1 MNVHRRSMLIAAAA
15 ATPLARALAQGA
27 YPNRPIR
34 VVAPFTAGAAAD
46 TLLRKVNEAAG
57 KLLGQAIIV
66 DNKAGAQGAIAARIV
81 AKAPSDGYT
90 LIMGGNSSHAANV
103 HTLKGMGY
111 DPVKDFTP
119 ITQLSLNPLMLV
131 VSAELPVRSLQ
142 EFVRYAR
149 ERPGKLNYATGN
161 SGMLVAAK
169 LLTTQAGIEATAVN
183 YPGAAPA
190 TTDLLAGRIDFI
202 MNDPVV
208 AAPFIKSGLLRALG
222 VTSKQRV
229 SLFPDVAPI
238 AEQGLPGYEYA
249 SWSAMFA
256 PAGLPADITR
266 RLHQVFAQVMAD
278 SAMEKFAASAGII
291 AQSSTP
297 EQLQLFVQDQI
308 RLWERWA
315 KESGLAV
322 V

>member
-1 MNVHRRSMLIAAAA
+1 MNVTRRSMLVAGAAAA
-15 ATPLARALAQGA
+15 PLAQSLAQSA

-46 TLLRKVNEAAG
+46 TLLRKLNEAAG
-57 KLLGQAIIV
+57 KLLGQPLIV
-66 DNKAGAQGAIAARIV
+66 ENKAGAQGAIAARLV

-119 ITQLSLNPLMLV
+119 ISQISLNPLMLV
-131 VSAELPVRSLQ
+131 VPAELPVRSVQ

-149 ERPGKLNYATGN
+149 QRPGKLNYATGN

-169 LLTTQAGIEATAVN
+169 LLTTQAGIDATAVN

-202 MNDPVV
+202 MNDPAV
-208 AAPFIKSGLLRALG
+208 AAPFIKSGQLRALG
-222 VTSKQRV
+222 VTSRQRV
-229 SLFPDVAPI
+229 PLFPDVAPI
-238 AEQGLPGYEYA
+238 AEQGLPSYEYV

-256 PAGLPADITR
+256 PAGLSVDITR
-266 RLHQVFAQVMAD
+266 KLHQVFAQVM
-278 SAMEKFAASAGII
+278 SEPTMEKFAASAGMI
-291 AQSSTP
+291 AQPSTP
-297 EQLQLFVQDQI
+297 EQLQLYVQEQI

-315 KESGLAV
+315 QESGLAPT
-322 V
+322 